1 MQYREYGKTGIKV
14 SVLGFGGFRFPRVD
28 DRIDVDLTVRIMRR
42 AFDLGVNYVDTA
54 AVYGSGLSEIAIGRA
69 IKGRKNKV
77 FVATKNHY
85 KGESP
90 DAWQENL
97 DRSLERLD
105 VDTIDFYH
113 LHALRWDVYRKQSGP
128 GGPMERFRKAKKDGL
143 IRHMC
148 FSSHDKPQNIVK
160 LIDTGEFE
168 GILVQYNLLDR
179 KNEDV
184 IAYAHEKGLGVAI
197 MGPVGGGTLAG
208 HPSEAV
214 QSLIGGTKSTPEIA
228 LRFVLSNPNVTLA
241 LSGMSTIE
249 MVEEN
254 AATASREEPLSAAER
269 QQVLEAVEEV
279 GRLSDLYCTGCEYC
293 MPCPNGVDIPKNFRA
308 LNYYRVWGLEDH
320 ARSLYKRLGRERK
333 WHGKVVSRWA
343 AACIGCGMCEP
354 KCPQNIPIREWLQET
369 AAVLGEV

>member
-14 SVLGFGGFRFPRVD
+14 STLGFGGFRFPRVD
-28 DRIDVDLTVRIMRR
+28 DRIDVDLTVRIMQH

-54 AVYGSGLSEIAIGRA
+54 AIYGSGLSEIAIGRA

-113 LHALRWDVYRKQSGP
+113 LHGLRWDVYRKQLGP
-128 GGPMERFRKAKKDGL
+128 GGPMERFRQVKENGL

-214 QSLIGGTKSTPEIA
+214 QRMVGGAKSTPEIA

-254 AATASREEPLSAAER
+254 AVTASREEPLSAAER
-269 QQVLEAVEEV
+269 QQVLEALEEIEQ
-279 GRLSDLYCTGCEYC
+279 LSDLYCTGCEYC
-293 MPCPNGVDIPKNFRA
+293 MPCPNGVDIPKNFSA
-308 LNYYRVWGLEDH
+308 MNYYRVWGLEDH
-320 ARSLYKRLGRERK
+320 ARSLYKRLGRKRK
-333 WHGKVVSRWA
+333 WRGKVVSRWA
-343 AACIGCGMCEP
+343 TACIGCGMCEP
-354 KCPQNIPIREWLQET
+354 KCPQNILIREWLQET

>member
-293 MPCPNGVDIPKNFRA
+293 MPCPNGGDWRTTPAACTNAWAGRES
-308 LNYYRVWGLEDH
+308 GT
-320 ARSLYKRLGRERK
+320 ARS
-333 WHGKVVSRWA
+333 
-343 AACIGCGMCEP
+343 
-354 KCPQNIPIREWLQET
+354 
-369 AAVLGEV
+369 